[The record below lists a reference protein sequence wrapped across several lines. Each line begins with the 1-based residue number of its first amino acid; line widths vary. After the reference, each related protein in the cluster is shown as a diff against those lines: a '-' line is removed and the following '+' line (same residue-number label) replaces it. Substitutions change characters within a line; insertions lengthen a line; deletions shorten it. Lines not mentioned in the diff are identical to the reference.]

1 MTRNEPS
8 RSNTNAVIGTPH
20 APVEKITDIP
30 MGGPAS
36 QHTDYQ
42 RMPEAFASD
51 CIQSSGSGLKPQ
63 ATSAL
68 PGKIEP
74 GREAPRL
81 IKPPKRD
88 FSDGTD

>member
-1 MTRNEPS
+1 MPNEPS
-8 RSNTNAVIGTPH
+8 RITTSTEVGTPH
-20 APVEKITDIP
+20 APVEHAPDIP
-30 MGGPAS
+30 AGGPAS
-36 QHTDYQ
+36 QHTHYE

-51 CIQSSGSGLKPQ
+51 CIQSSGSGLKPR

-81 IKPPKRD
+81 IKPLKRNS
-88 FSDGTD
+88 FDGTD

>member
-8 RSNTNAVIGTPH
+8 RSNTDAAPGIPH
-20 APVEKITDIP
+20 APVEQVSDIP

-42 RMPEAFASD
+42 RMPEAFAHD

-81 IKPPKRD
+81 NKPPNR
-88 FSDGTD
+88 G